1 MDNIIS
7 VMIGS
12 LLLCVTSVYMW
23 RILYNE
29 KYNYKNF
36 KNYLVLIIL
45 IIFTSFN
52 HIFVNNF
59 VKVFTVTFA
68 LVLSNYFIFKKK
80 INEII
85 IAPLITQFIVFISES
100 ILLIIANFIFSL
112 TSNDLMSMCYGTIGI
127 NIIVFLLSLFLIR
140 LKCVKKLYKFLVG
153 TTDNIST
160 KTLVLVLSV
169 VIVMTNF
176 YAASQYYRMNSK
188 YMLII
193 NSSFIII
200 YSFIVFKML
209 EQKNRYIKISN
220 KYNMTNTTLKELEQN
235 VTRLKI
241 TNHENKNQLLTIR
254 NMIKKGEDSKSL
266 IKHIENIVNTKI
278 KDDETLMLQTSTITN
293 SMISSIVYSKML
305 TMKENDVDVD
315 LIISR
320 DIKDLYLSDIPDEL
334 AVEVC
339 KIIGV
344 YLDNALEEVSKYEE
358 KIINIEFYAEKKTL
372 CIAISNNFEGE
383 IDFEKMD
390 NPGYTTKENGHG
402 YGLSLA
408 REIIES
414 NDKLSSEREI
424 KDNIFKQN
432 IKNKNVRKFNLT
444 FFLIK

>member
-1 MDNIIS
+1 MHDIL
-7 VMIGS
+7 VGF
-12 LLLCVTSVYMW
+12 LCGAIMAVTNVYMW
-23 RILYNE
+23 NKLHDE
-29 KYNYKNF
+29 KIDF
-36 KNYLVLIIL
+36 KNYKVYLMGIVL
-45 IIFTSFN
+45 
-52 HIFVNNF
+52 
-59 VKVFTVTFA
+59 
-68 LVLSNYFIFKKK
+68 
-80 INEII
+80 
-85 IAPLITQFIVFISES
+85 S
-100 ILLIIANFIFSL
+100 ILLILNFSFINSYLRIL
-112 TSNDLMSMCYGTIGI
+112 TL
-127 NIIVFLLSLFLIR
+127 
-140 LKCVKKLYKFLVG
+140 
-153 TTDNIST
+153 
-160 KTLVLVLSV
+160 
-169 VIVMTNF
+169 VIVMILCNYFLFTKDKNANIVIPIIAELILIIAEVIISILFVTLLKLEGNAIFIKYSGTIIINLFVGVISILLVNLKLFKNITNKVIDIIDNINKNVLIIVLGVLIIIINF
-176 YAASQYYRMNSK
+176 LLMVPYYRIRTSYIVIFNA
-188 YMLII
+188 ITI
-193 NSSFIII
+193 VV
-200 YSFIVFKML
+200 YSFIVFKMF
-209 EQKNRYIKISN
+209 EEKSRYIKMNN

-235 VTRLKI
+235 VSRLKI

-254 NMIKKGEDSKSL
+254 NMIKKGEDSKNL

-320 DIKDLYLSDIPDEL
+320 DIKDLYLSDISDEL

-402 YGLSLA
+402 YGLSLV

-414 NDKLSSEREI
+414 NDRLSSEREI
-424 KDNIFKQN
+424 KDNIFKQ
-432 IKNKNVRKFNLT
+432 ILVV
-444 FFLIK
+444 

>member
-1 MDNIIS
+1 M
-7 VMIGS
+7 
-12 LLLCVTSVYMW
+12 
-23 RILYNE
+23 
-29 KYNYKNF
+29 
-36 KNYLVLIIL
+36 VLIIL

-408 REIIES
+408 HEIIES
-414 NDKLSSEREI
+414 NDRLSSEREI
-424 KDNIFKQN
+424 KDNIFKQILK
-432 IKNKNVRKFNLT
+432 IKM
-444 FFLIK
+444 

>member
-1 MDNIIS
+1 M
-7 VMIGS
+7 
-12 LLLCVTSVYMW
+12 
-23 RILYNE
+23 YNE

-176 YAASQYYRMNSK
+176 YAASQYYKIDAK
-188 YMLII
+188 YMTILNCTLTIV
-193 NSSFIII
+193 

-209 EQKNRYIKISN
+209 QQKNRYIKISN

-254 NMIKKGEDSKSL
+254 NMIKKGEDGKSL

-424 KDNIFKQN
+424 KDNIFKQILK
-432 IKNKNVRKFNLT
+432 IKM
-444 FFLIK
+444 

>member
-1 MDNIIS
+1 MDKIIDDILGGIVMAIANI
-7 VMIGS
+7 
-12 LLLCVTSVYMW
+12 YMW
-23 RILYNE
+23 HKLHNQKIS
-29 KYNYKNF
+29 F
-36 KNYLVLIIL
+36 KNYKVYVSIIFISIICIFNYYFVNNYIKILTILVASFIGNCFLFKRKDMSNIFVPIISELIIL
-45 IIFTSFN
+45 LSELMISIVAFTILN
-52 HIFVNNF
+52 LDMNF
-59 VKVFTVTFA
+59 VS
-68 LVLSNYFIFKKK
+68 SNYFGSLIINILIGFMSVILVNISFFKKLLNFLQK
-80 INEII
+80 ITSNIPKNII
-85 IAPLITQFIVFISES
+85 IS
-100 ILLIIANFIFSL
+100 IFALLIIICN
-112 TSNDLMSMCYGTIGI
+112 
-127 NIIVFLLSLFLIR
+127 FLLAISYYKIETKYVLI
-140 LKCVKKLYKFLVG
+140 FD
-153 TTDNIST
+153 T
-160 KTLVLVLSV
+160 
-169 VIVMTNF
+169 VM
-176 YAASQYYRMNSK
+176 
-188 YMLII
+188 
-193 NSSFIII
+193 III

-254 NMIKKGEDSKSL
+254 NMIKKGEDGKSL

-305 TMKENDVDVD
+305 TMKENDVDAA

-414 NDKLSSEREI
+414 NDRLSSEREI
-424 KDNIFKQN
+424 KDNIFKQILK
-432 IKNKNVRKFNLT
+432 IKM
-444 FFLIK
+444 

>member
-1 MDNIIS
+1 MDKIISTILGSSIICLLNIFMWGKLYENKLKLQTVSTYFYIFILIVLLGFNYLYMISYIKVLTAIILFNIFNWLIYRKTEKEVLISTFVSYTVLFVSEIFVSLFAFAILKIDMNKAKDVYIGTLKINII
-7 VMIGS
+7 IS
-12 LLLCVTSVYMW
+12 LITLLIVYTKFPAK
-23 RILYNE
+23 IYN
-29 KYNYKNF
+29 F
-36 KNYLVLIIL
+36 LIKITDK
-45 IIFTSFN
+45 IDNS
-52 HIFVNNF
+52 
-59 VKVFTVTFA
+59 VFTVLILLMF
-68 LVLSNYFIFKKK
+68 VIFNFLITPLYYKVN
-80 INEII
+80 IVVII
-85 IAPLITQFIVFISES
+85 IINTAL
-100 ILLIIANFIFSL
+100 ILLYSYITF
-112 TSNDLMSMCYGTIGI
+112 
-127 NIIVFLLSLFLIR
+127 
-140 LKCVKKLYKFLVG
+140 
-153 TTDNIST
+153 
-160 KTLVLVLSV
+160 
-169 VIVMTNF
+169 
-176 YAASQYYRMNSK
+176 RM
-188 YMLII
+188 LQ
-193 NSSFIII
+193 
-200 YSFIVFKML
+200 
-209 EQKNRYIKISN
+209 QKNRYIKMSN

-235 VTRLKI
+235 VSRLKI

-254 NMIKKGEDSKSL
+254 NMIKKGEDNKIL

-305 TMKENDVDVD
+305 TMKENDVDAA

-408 REIIES
+408 HEIIES
-414 NDKLSSEREI
+414 NDRLSSEREI
-424 KDNIFKQN
+424 KDNIFKQILK
-432 IKNKNVRKFNLT
+432 IKM
-444 FFLIK
+444 

>member
-1 MDNIIS
+1 MHDIL
-7 VMIGS
+7 VGF
-12 LLLCVTSVYMW
+12 LCGVIMAVTNVYMW
-23 RILYNE
+23 NKLHDE
-29 KYNYKNF
+29 KIDF
-36 KNYLVLIIL
+36 KNYKVYLVGI
-45 IIFTSFN
+45 
-52 HIFVNNF
+52 
-59 VKVFTVTFA
+59 
-68 LVLSNYFIFKKK
+68 VL
-80 INEII
+80 
-85 IAPLITQFIVFISES
+85 S
-100 ILLIIANFIFSL
+100 ILLILNFSFINSYLRIL
-112 TSNDLMSMCYGTIGI
+112 TL
-127 NIIVFLLSLFLIR
+127 
-140 LKCVKKLYKFLVG
+140 
-153 TTDNIST
+153 
-160 KTLVLVLSV
+160 
-169 VIVMTNF
+169 VIVMILCNYFLFTKDKNANIVIPIIAELILIIAEVIISILFVTLLKLEGNAIFIKYSGTIIINLFVGVISILLVNLKLFKNITNKVIDIIDNTNKNVLIIVLGVLIIIINF
-176 YAASQYYRMNSK
+176 LLMVPYYRIRTSYIVIFNA
-188 YMLII
+188 ITI
-193 NSSFIII
+193 VV
-200 YSFIVFKML
+200 YSFIVFKMF
-209 EQKNRYIKISN
+209 EEKSRYIKMNN

-254 NMIKKGEDSKSL
+254 NMIKKGEDGKSL

-278 KDDETLMLQTSTITN
+278 KDDETLMFQTSTITN

-414 NDKLSSEREI
+414 NDRLSSEREI
-424 KDNIFKQN
+424 KDNIFKQILK
-432 IKNKNVRKFNLT
+432 IKM
-444 FFLIK
+444 

>member
-85 IAPLITQFIVFISES
+85 IATLITQFIVFISES

-424 KDNIFKQN
+424 KDNIFKQILK
-432 IKNKNVRKFNLT
+432 IKM
-444 FFLIK
+444 

>member
-1 MDNIIS
+1 MDKIIDDILGGIVMAIANI
-7 VMIGS
+7 
-12 LLLCVTSVYMW
+12 YMW
-23 RILYNE
+23 HKLHNQKIS
-29 KYNYKNF
+29 F
-36 KNYLVLIIL
+36 KNYKVYVSIIFISIICIFNYYFVNNYIKILTILVASFIGNCFLFKRKDTSNIFVPIISELIIL
-45 IIFTSFN
+45 LSELMISIVAFTILN
-52 HIFVNNF
+52 LDMNF
-59 VKVFTVTFA
+59 VS
-68 LVLSNYFIFKKK
+68 SNYFGSLIINILIGFMSVILVNISFFKKLLNFLQK
-80 INEII
+80 ITSNIPKNII
-85 IAPLITQFIVFISES
+85 IS
-100 ILLIIANFIFSL
+100 IFALLIIICN
-112 TSNDLMSMCYGTIGI
+112 
-127 NIIVFLLSLFLIR
+127 FLLAISYYKIETKYVLI
-140 LKCVKKLYKFLVG
+140 FD
-153 TTDNIST
+153 T
-160 KTLVLVLSV
+160 
-169 VIVMTNF
+169 VM
-176 YAASQYYRMNSK
+176 
-188 YMLII
+188 
-193 NSSFIII
+193 III

-254 NMIKKGEDSKSL
+254 NMIKKGEDGKSL

-305 TMKENDVDVD
+305 TMKENDVDAA

-358 KIINIEFYAEKKTL
+358 KLINIEFYAEKKTL

-408 REIIES
+408 REII
-414 NDKLSSEREI
+414 DEREI
-424 KDNIFKQN
+424 KDNIFKQILK
-432 IKNKNVRKFNLT
+432 IKM
-444 FFLIK
+444 

>member
-112 TSNDLMSMCYGTIGI
+112 TSNDLISMCYGTIGI

-424 KDNIFKQN
+424 KDNIFKQILK
-432 IKNKNVRKFNLT
+432 IKM
-444 FFLIK
+444 

>member
-383 IDFEKMD
+383 IDFEKWIILDIQQKKMGTDMD
-390 NPGYTTKENGHG
+390 CH
-402 YGLSLA
+402 
-408 REIIES
+408 
-414 NDKLSSEREI
+414 
-424 KDNIFKQN
+424 
-432 IKNKNVRKFNLT
+432 
-444 FFLIK
+444 

>member
-1 MDNIIS
+1 MHDILVGFLCGAIMAVANI
-7 VMIGS
+7 
-12 LLLCVTSVYMW
+12 YMW
-23 RILYNE
+23 NKLHDE
-29 KYNYKNF
+29 KIDF
-36 KNYLVLIIL
+36 KNYKVYLVGIVLPILLILNFSFINSYLRILTLVIVMILCNYLLFPKEKNANIVVPIIGEFIL
-45 IIFTSFN
+45 IISEVIISILFFIMLKIEGN
-52 HIFVNNF
+52 DF
-59 VKVFTVTFA
+59 
-68 LVLSNYFIFKKK
+68 LVLYAGTIIGNFTIGLNSILLVNLKIFKKITDK
-80 INEII
+80 VTDVISNINKNILIIVLGILII
-85 IAPLITQFIVFISES
+85 IINF
-100 ILLIIANFIFSL
+100 LLAIPYYKIKTA
-112 TSNDLMSMCYGTIGI
+112 Y
-127 NIIVFLLSLFLIR
+127 IIVFNAI
-140 LKCVKKLYKFLVG
+140 
-153 TTDNIST
+153 TI
-160 KTLVLVLSV
+160 V
-169 VIVMTNF
+169 V
-176 YAASQYYRMNSK
+176 
-188 YMLII
+188 
-193 NSSFIII
+193 
-200 YSFIVFKML
+200 YSFIVFKMF
-209 EQKNRYIKISN
+209 EEKSRYIKMNN

-305 TMKENDVDVD
+305 TMKENDVDAA

-358 KIINIEFYAEKKTL
+358 KIINIEFYAKKKTL

-408 REIIES
+408 HEIIES
-414 NDKLSSEREI
+414 NDRLSSEREI
-424 KDNIFKQN
+424 KDNIFKQILK
-432 IKNKNVRKFNLT
+432 IKM
-444 FFLIK
+444 

>member
-334 AVEVC
+334 AVEIC

-414 NDKLSSEREI
+414 NDRLSSEREI
-424 KDNIFKQN
+424 KDNIFKQILK
-432 IKNKNVRKFNLT
+432 IKM
-444 FFLIK
+444 

>member
-334 AVEVC
+334 AVEIC

-358 KIINIEFYAEKKTL
+358 KLINIEFYAEKKTL

-424 KDNIFKQN
+424 KDNIFKQILK
-432 IKNKNVRKFNLT
+432 IKM
-444 FFLIK
+444 

>member
-1 MDNIIS
+1 MDKIIDDILGGIVMAIANI
-7 VMIGS
+7 
-12 LLLCVTSVYMW
+12 YMW
-23 RILYNE
+23 HKLHNQKIS
-29 KYNYKNF
+29 F
-36 KNYLVLIIL
+36 KNYKVYVSIIFISIICIFNYYFVNNYIKILTILVASFIGNCFLFKRKDTSNIFVPIISELIIL
-45 IIFTSFN
+45 LSELMISIVAFTILN
-52 HIFVNNF
+52 LDMNF
-59 VKVFTVTFA
+59 VS
-68 LVLSNYFIFKKK
+68 SNYFGSLIINILIGFMSVILVNISFFKKLLNFLQK
-80 INEII
+80 ITSNIPKNII
-85 IAPLITQFIVFISES
+85 IS
-100 ILLIIANFIFSL
+100 IFALLIIICN
-112 TSNDLMSMCYGTIGI
+112 
-127 NIIVFLLSLFLIR
+127 FLLAISYYKIETKYVLI
-140 LKCVKKLYKFLVG
+140 FD
-153 TTDNIST
+153 T
-160 KTLVLVLSV
+160 
-169 VIVMTNF
+169 VM
-176 YAASQYYRMNSK
+176 
-188 YMLII
+188 
-193 NSSFIII
+193 III

-254 NMIKKGEDSKSL
+254 NMIKKGEDGKSL

-305 TMKENDVDVD
+305 TMKENDVDAA

-358 KIINIEFYAEKKTL
+358 KLINIEFYAEKKTL

-424 KDNIFKQN
+424 KDNIFKQILK
-432 IKNKNVRKFNLT
+432 IKM
-444 FFLIK
+444 

>member
-1 MDNIIS
+1 MNNIIS

-408 REIIES
+408 HEIIES
-414 NDKLSSEREI
+414 NDRLSSEREI
-424 KDNIFKQN
+424 KDNIFKQILK
-432 IKNKNVRKFNLT
+432 IKM
-444 FFLIK
+444 

>member
-390 NPGYTTKENGHG
+390 NLGYTTKENGHG

-424 KDNIFKQN
+424 KDNIFKKILK
-432 IKNKNVRKFNLT
+432 IKM
-444 FFLIK
+444 

>member
-1 MDNIIS
+1 
-7 VMIGS
+7 
-12 LLLCVTSVYMW
+12 
-23 RILYNE
+23 
-29 KYNYKNF
+29 
-36 KNYLVLIIL
+36 
-45 IIFTSFN
+45 
-52 HIFVNNF
+52 
-59 VKVFTVTFA
+59 
-68 LVLSNYFIFKKK
+68 
-80 INEII
+80 
-85 IAPLITQFIVFISES
+85 
-100 ILLIIANFIFSL
+100 
-112 TSNDLMSMCYGTIGI
+112 MSMCYGTIGI

-390 NPGYTTKENGHG
+390 NLGYTTKENGHG

-424 KDNIFKQN
+424 KDNIFKQILK
-432 IKNKNVRKFNLT
+432 IKM
-444 FFLIK
+444 

>member
-241 TNHENKNQLLTIR
+241 TKHENKNQLLTIR

-334 AVEVC
+334 AVEIC

-408 REIIES
+408 HEIIES
-414 NDKLSSEREI
+414 NDRLSSEREI
-424 KDNIFKQN
+424 KDNIFKQILK
-432 IKNKNVRKFNLT
+432 IKM
-444 FFLIK
+444 

>member
-305 TMKENDVDVD
+305 TMKEKDVDVD

-390 NPGYTTKENGHG
+390 NPGYTTKENGTDMDCH
-402 YGLSLA
+402 
-408 REIIES
+408 
-414 NDKLSSEREI
+414 
-424 KDNIFKQN
+424 
-432 IKNKNVRKFNLT
+432 
-444 FFLIK
+444 

>member
-1 MDNIIS
+1 MHDILVGFLCGAIMAVANI
-7 VMIGS
+7 
-12 LLLCVTSVYMW
+12 YMW
-23 RILYNE
+23 NKLHDE
-29 KYNYKNF
+29 KIDF
-36 KNYLVLIIL
+36 KNYKVYLVGIVLPILLILNFSFINSYLRILTLVIVMILCNYLLFPKEKNANIVVPIIGEFIL
-45 IIFTSFN
+45 IISEVIISILFFIMLKIEGN
-52 HIFVNNF
+52 DF
-59 VKVFTVTFA
+59 
-68 LVLSNYFIFKKK
+68 LVLYAGTIIGNFTMGLNSILLVNLKIFKKITDK
-80 INEII
+80 VTDVISNINKNILIIVLGILII
-85 IAPLITQFIVFISES
+85 IINF
-100 ILLIIANFIFSL
+100 LLAIPYYKIKTA
-112 TSNDLMSMCYGTIGI
+112 Y
-127 NIIVFLLSLFLIR
+127 IIVFNAI
-140 LKCVKKLYKFLVG
+140 
-153 TTDNIST
+153 TI
-160 KTLVLVLSV
+160 V
-169 VIVMTNF
+169 V
-176 YAASQYYRMNSK
+176 
-188 YMLII
+188 
-193 NSSFIII
+193 
-200 YSFIVFKML
+200 YSFIVFKMF
-209 EQKNRYIKISN
+209 EEKSRYIKMNN

-305 TMKENDVDVD
+305 TMKENDVDAA

-344 YLDNALEEVSKYEE
+344 YLDSALEEVSKYEE

-408 REIIES
+408 HEIIES
-414 NDKLSSEREI
+414 NDRLSSEREI
-424 KDNIFKQN
+424 KDNIFKQILK
-432 IKNKNVRKFNLT
+432 IKM
-444 FFLIK
+444 

>member
-85 IAPLITQFIVFISES
+85 IATLITQFIVFISES

-127 NIIVFLLSLFLIR
+127 NIIEFLLSLFLIR

-424 KDNIFKQN
+424 KDNIFKQILK
-432 IKNKNVRKFNLT
+432 IKM
-444 FFLIK
+444 

>member
-1 MDNIIS
+1 MDNIL
-7 VMIGS
+7 VGF
-12 LLLCVTSVYMW
+12 LCGVIMAVTNVYMW
-23 RILYNE
+23 NKLHDE
-29 KYNYKNF
+29 KIDF
-36 KNYLVLIIL
+36 KNYKVYLVGI
-45 IIFTSFN
+45 
-52 HIFVNNF
+52 
-59 VKVFTVTFA
+59 
-68 LVLSNYFIFKKK
+68 VL
-80 INEII
+80 
-85 IAPLITQFIVFISES
+85 S
-100 ILLIIANFIFSL
+100 ILLILNFSFINSYLRIL
-112 TSNDLMSMCYGTIGI
+112 TL
-127 NIIVFLLSLFLIR
+127 
-140 LKCVKKLYKFLVG
+140 
-153 TTDNIST
+153 
-160 KTLVLVLSV
+160 
-169 VIVMTNF
+169 VIVMILCNYLLFPKEKNANIVIPIIAELILIIAEVIISILFVTLLKLEGNAIFIKYSGTIIINLFVGVISILLVNLKLFKNITNKVIDIIDNINKNVLIIVLGVLIIIINF
-176 YAASQYYRMNSK
+176 LLMVPYYRIRTSYIVIFNA
-188 YMLII
+188 ITI
-193 NSSFIII
+193 VV
-200 YSFIVFKML
+200 YSFIVFKMF
-209 EQKNRYIKISN
+209 EEKSRYIKMNN

-235 VTRLKI
+235 VSRLKI

-254 NMIKKGEDSKSL
+254 NMIKKGEDSKNL

-320 DIKDLYLSDIPDEL
+320 DIKDLYLSDISDEL

-402 YGLSLA
+402 YGLSLV

-414 NDKLSSEREI
+414 NDRLSSEREI
-424 KDNIFKQN
+424 KDNIFKQILK
-432 IKNKNVRKFNLT
+432 IKM
-444 FFLIK
+444 

>member
-235 VTRLKI
+235 VSRLKI

-305 TMKENDVDVD
+305 TMKENDVDAA

-424 KDNIFKQN
+424 KDNIFKQILK
-432 IKNKNVRKFNLT
+432 IKM
-444 FFLIK
+444 

>member
-1 MDNIIS
+1 MDKIIDDILGGIVMAIANI
-7 VMIGS
+7 
-12 LLLCVTSVYMW
+12 YMW
-23 RILYNE
+23 HKLHNQKIS
-29 KYNYKNF
+29 F
-36 KNYLVLIIL
+36 KNYKVYVSIIFISIICIFNYYFVNNYIKILTILVASFIGNCFLFKRKDMSNIFVPIISELIIL
-45 IIFTSFN
+45 LSELMISIVAFTILN
-52 HIFVNNF
+52 LDMNF
-59 VKVFTVTFA
+59 VS
-68 LVLSNYFIFKKK
+68 SNYFGSLIINILIGFMSVILVNISFFKKLLNFLQK
-80 INEII
+80 ITSNILKNII
-85 IAPLITQFIVFISES
+85 IS
-100 ILLIIANFIFSL
+100 IFALLIIICN
-112 TSNDLMSMCYGTIGI
+112 
-127 NIIVFLLSLFLIR
+127 FLLAISYYKIETKYVLI
-140 LKCVKKLYKFLVG
+140 FD
-153 TTDNIST
+153 T
-160 KTLVLVLSV
+160 
-169 VIVMTNF
+169 VM
-176 YAASQYYRMNSK
+176 
-188 YMLII
+188 
-193 NSSFIII
+193 III

-254 NMIKKGEDSKSL
+254 NMIKKGEDGKSL

-305 TMKENDVDVD
+305 TMKENDVDAA

-414 NDKLSSEREI
+414 NDRLSSEREI
-424 KDNIFKQN
+424 KDNIFKQILK
-432 IKNKNVRKFNLT
+432 IKM
-444 FFLIK
+444 

>member
-1 MDNIIS
+1 MHDILVGFLFGVI
-7 VMIGS
+7 MA
-12 LLLCVTSVYMW
+12 VTNVYMW
-23 RILYNE
+23 NKLHDE
-29 KYNYKNF
+29 KIDF
-36 KNYLVLIIL
+36 KNYKVYLVGI
-45 IIFTSFN
+45 
-52 HIFVNNF
+52 
-59 VKVFTVTFA
+59 
-68 LVLSNYFIFKKK
+68 VL
-80 INEII
+80 
-85 IAPLITQFIVFISES
+85 S
-100 ILLIIANFIFSL
+100 ILLILNFSFINSYLRIL
-112 TSNDLMSMCYGTIGI
+112 TL
-127 NIIVFLLSLFLIR
+127 
-140 LKCVKKLYKFLVG
+140 
-153 TTDNIST
+153 
-160 KTLVLVLSV
+160 
-169 VIVMTNF
+169 VIVMILCNYFLFTKDKNANIVIPIIAELILIIAEVIISILFVTLLKLEGNAIFIKYSGTIIINLFVGVISILLVNLKLFKNITNKVIDIIDNINKNVLIIVLGVLIIIINF
-176 YAASQYYRMNSK
+176 LLMVPYYRIRTSYIVIFNA
-188 YMLII
+188 ITI
-193 NSSFIII
+193 VV
-200 YSFIVFKML
+200 YSFIVFKMF
-209 EQKNRYIKISN
+209 EEKSRYIKMNN

-254 NMIKKGEDSKSL
+254 NMIKKGEDGKSL

-278 KDDETLMLQTSTITN
+278 KDDETLMFQTSTITN

-414 NDKLSSEREI
+414 NDRLSSEREI
-424 KDNIFKQN
+424 KDNIFKQILK
-432 IKNKNVRKFNLT
+432 IKM
-444 FFLIK
+444 

>member
-1 MDNIIS
+1 VDNIIS

-424 KDNIFKQN
+424 KDNIFKQILK
-432 IKNKNVRKFNLT
+432 IKM
-444 FFLIK
+444 

>member
-1 MDNIIS
+1 MHDIL
-7 VMIGS
+7 VGF
-12 LLLCVTSVYMW
+12 LCGVIMAVTNVYMW
-23 RILYNE
+23 NKLHDE
-29 KYNYKNF
+29 KIDF
-36 KNYLVLIIL
+36 KNYKVYLVGI
-45 IIFTSFN
+45 
-52 HIFVNNF
+52 
-59 VKVFTVTFA
+59 
-68 LVLSNYFIFKKK
+68 VL
-80 INEII
+80 
-85 IAPLITQFIVFISES
+85 S
-100 ILLIIANFIFSL
+100 ILLILNFSFINSYLRIL
-112 TSNDLMSMCYGTIGI
+112 TL
-127 NIIVFLLSLFLIR
+127 
-140 LKCVKKLYKFLVG
+140 
-153 TTDNIST
+153 
-160 KTLVLVLSV
+160 
-169 VIVMTNF
+169 VIVMILCNYFLFTKDKNANIVIPIIAELILIIAEVIISILFVTLLKLEGNAIFIKYSGTIIINLFVGVISILLVNLKLFKNITNKVIDIIDNINKNVLIIVLGVLIIIINF
-176 YAASQYYRMNSK
+176 LLMVLYYRIRTSYIVIFNA
-188 YMLII
+188 ITI
-193 NSSFIII
+193 VV
-200 YSFIVFKML
+200 YSFIVFKMF
-209 EQKNRYIKISN
+209 EEKSRYIKMNN

-254 NMIKKGEDSKSL
+254 NMIKKGEDGKSL

-278 KDDETLMLQTSTITN
+278 KDDETLMFQTSTITN

-414 NDKLSSEREI
+414 NDRLSSEREI
-424 KDNIFKQN
+424 KDNIFKQILK
-432 IKNKNVRKFNLT
+432 IKM
-444 FFLIK
+444 

>member
-1 MDNIIS
+1 MHDILVGFLCGAIMAVANI
-7 VMIGS
+7 
-12 LLLCVTSVYMW
+12 YMW
-23 RILYNE
+23 NKLHDE
-29 KYNYKNF
+29 KIDF
-36 KNYLVLIIL
+36 KNYKVYLVGIVLPILLILNFSFINSYLRILTLVIVMILCNYLLFPKEKNANIVVPIICEFIL
-45 IIFTSFN
+45 IISEVIISILFFIMLKIEGN
-52 HIFVNNF
+52 DF
-59 VKVFTVTFA
+59 
-68 LVLSNYFIFKKK
+68 LVLYAGTIIGNFTIGLNSILLVNLKIFKKITDK
-80 INEII
+80 VTDVISNINKNILIIVLGILII
-85 IAPLITQFIVFISES
+85 IINF
-100 ILLIIANFIFSL
+100 LLAIPYYKIKTA
-112 TSNDLMSMCYGTIGI
+112 Y
-127 NIIVFLLSLFLIR
+127 IIVFNAI
-140 LKCVKKLYKFLVG
+140 
-153 TTDNIST
+153 TI
-160 KTLVLVLSV
+160 V
-169 VIVMTNF
+169 V
-176 YAASQYYRMNSK
+176 
-188 YMLII
+188 
-193 NSSFIII
+193 
-200 YSFIVFKML
+200 YSFIVFKMF
-209 EQKNRYIKISN
+209 EEKSRYIKMNN

-305 TMKENDVDVD
+305 TMKENDVDAA

-408 REIIES
+408 HEIIES
-414 NDKLSSEREI
+414 NDRLSSEREI
-424 KDNIFKQN
+424 KDNIFKQILK
-432 IKNKNVRKFNLT
+432 IKM
-444 FFLIK
+444 

>member
-390 NPGYTTKENGHG
+390 NLGYTTKENGHG

-424 KDNIFKQN
+424 KDIYL
-432 IKNKNVRKFNLT
+432 NKY
-444 FFLIK
+444 

>member
-85 IAPLITQFIVFISES
+85 IATLITQFIVFISES

-153 TTDNIST
+153 TTDNIFT

-424 KDNIFKQN
+424 KDNIFKQILK
-432 IKNKNVRKFNLT
+432 IKM
-444 FFLIK
+444 

>member
-1 MDNIIS
+1 MHDILVGFLCGAIMAVANI
-7 VMIGS
+7 
-12 LLLCVTSVYMW
+12 YMW
-23 RILYNE
+23 NKLHDE
-29 KYNYKNF
+29 KIDF
-36 KNYLVLIIL
+36 KNYKVYLVGIDLPILLILNFSFINSYIKILTLVIVMILCNYLLFPKEKNANIVVPIIGEFIL
-45 IIFTSFN
+45 IISEVIISILFFIMLKIEGN
-52 HIFVNNF
+52 DF
-59 VKVFTVTFA
+59 
-68 LVLSNYFIFKKK
+68 LVLYAGTIIGNFTIGLNSILLVNLKIFKKITDK
-80 INEII
+80 VTDVISNINKNILIIVLGILII
-85 IAPLITQFIVFISES
+85 IINF
-100 ILLIIANFIFSL
+100 LLAIPYYKIKTA
-112 TSNDLMSMCYGTIGI
+112 Y
-127 NIIVFLLSLFLIR
+127 IIVFNAI
-140 LKCVKKLYKFLVG
+140 
-153 TTDNIST
+153 TI
-160 KTLVLVLSV
+160 V
-169 VIVMTNF
+169 V
-176 YAASQYYRMNSK
+176 
-188 YMLII
+188 
-193 NSSFIII
+193 
-200 YSFIVFKML
+200 YSFIVFKMF
-209 EQKNRYIKISN
+209 EEKSRYIKMNN

-305 TMKENDVDVD
+305 TMKENDVDAA

-408 REIIES
+408 HEIIES
-414 NDKLSSEREI
+414 NDRLSSEREI
-424 KDNIFKQN
+424 KDNIF
-432 IKNKNVRKFNLT
+432 NLT
-444 FFLIK
+444 FF

>member
-1 MDNIIS
+1 MHDIL
-7 VMIGS
+7 VGF
-12 LLLCVTSVYMW
+12 LCGVIMAVTNVYMW
-23 RILYNE
+23 NKLHDE
-29 KYNYKNF
+29 KIDF
-36 KNYLVLIIL
+36 KNYKVYLVGI
-45 IIFTSFN
+45 
-52 HIFVNNF
+52 
-59 VKVFTVTFA
+59 
-68 LVLSNYFIFKKK
+68 VL
-80 INEII
+80 
-85 IAPLITQFIVFISES
+85 S
-100 ILLIIANFIFSL
+100 ILLILNFSFINSYLRIL
-112 TSNDLMSMCYGTIGI
+112 TL
-127 NIIVFLLSLFLIR
+127 
-140 LKCVKKLYKFLVG
+140 
-153 TTDNIST
+153 
-160 KTLVLVLSV
+160 
-169 VIVMTNF
+169 VIVMILCNYFLFTKDKNANIVIPIIAELILIIAEVIISILFVTLLKLEGNAIFIKYSGTIIINLFVGVISILLVNLKLFKNITNKVIDIIDNINKNVLIIVLGVLIIIINF
-176 YAASQYYRMNSK
+176 LLMVPYYRIRTSYIVIFNA
-188 YMLII
+188 ITI
-193 NSSFIII
+193 VV
-200 YSFIVFKML
+200 YSFIVFKMF
-209 EQKNRYIKISN
+209 EEKSRYIKMNN

-254 NMIKKGEDSKSL
+254 NMIKKGEDGKSL

-278 KDDETLMLQTSTITN
+278 KDDETLMFQTSTITN

-414 NDKLSSEREI
+414 NDRLSSEREI
-424 KDNIFKQN
+424 KDNIFK
-432 IKNKNVRKFNLT
+432 
-444 FFLIK
+444 

>member
-390 NPGYTTKENGHG
+390 NLGYTTKENGHG

-424 KDNIFKQN
+424 KDNIFKQILK
-432 IKNKNVRKFNLT
+432 IKM
-444 FFLIK
+444 

>member
-241 TNHENKNQLLTIR
+241 TNHENKNKLLTIR

-424 KDNIFKQN
+424 KDNIFKQILK
-432 IKNKNVRKFNLT
+432 IKM
-444 FFLIK
+444 

>member
-1 MDNIIS
+1 MHDIL
-7 VMIGS
+7 VGF
-12 LLLCVTSVYMW
+12 LCGVIMAVTNVYMW
-23 RILYNE
+23 NKLHDE
-29 KYNYKNF
+29 KIDF
-36 KNYLVLIIL
+36 KNYKVYLVGI
-45 IIFTSFN
+45 
-52 HIFVNNF
+52 
-59 VKVFTVTFA
+59 
-68 LVLSNYFIFKKK
+68 VL
-80 INEII
+80 
-85 IAPLITQFIVFISES
+85 S
-100 ILLIIANFIFSL
+100 ILLILNFSFINSYLRIL
-112 TSNDLMSMCYGTIGI
+112 TL
-127 NIIVFLLSLFLIR
+127 
-140 LKCVKKLYKFLVG
+140 
-153 TTDNIST
+153 
-160 KTLVLVLSV
+160 
-169 VIVMTNF
+169 VIVMILCNYFLFTKDKNANIVIPIIAELILIIAEVIISILFVTLLKLEGNAIFIKYSGTIIINLFVGVISILLVNLKLFKNITNKVIDIIDNINKNVLIIVLGVLIIIINF
-176 YAASQYYRMNSK
+176 LLMVPYYRIRTSYIVIFNA
-188 YMLII
+188 ITI
-193 NSSFIII
+193 VV
-200 YSFIVFKML
+200 YSFIVFKMF
-209 EQKNRYIKISN
+209 EEKSRYIKMNN

-254 NMIKKGEDSKSL
+254 NMIKKGEDGKSL

-278 KDDETLMLQTSTITN
+278 KDDETLMFQTSTITN

-414 NDKLSSEREI
+414 NDRLSSEREI
-424 KDNIFKQN
+424 KDNRLYNF
-432 IKNKNVRKFNLT
+432 
-444 FFLIK
+444 